1 MLLNLNPCLE
11 LTWRSPTSPSKTPFL
26 TFCLGRFCRAKVYVA
41 LIMCCSKP
49 LSLVWLIYR
58 ASSPI
63 LISFYQRP
71 QKKEKNTLI
80 SFLYLYIV
88 WCFCFLDEIIKTLRI
103 LILIFDSFH
112 IVWLITDCDIRS
124 IERDGCV
131 YVLE

>member
-26 TFCLGRFCRAKVYVA
+26 TFCLGGFCRAKVYVA

-63 LISFYQRP
+63 LISFISFYQRP
-71 QKKEKNTLI
+71 QKKGKKHTYLL
-80 SFLYLYIV
+80 LYLYIV

-103 LILIFDSFH
+103 LI
-112 IVWLITDCDIRS
+112 VWLTTDCDIRS